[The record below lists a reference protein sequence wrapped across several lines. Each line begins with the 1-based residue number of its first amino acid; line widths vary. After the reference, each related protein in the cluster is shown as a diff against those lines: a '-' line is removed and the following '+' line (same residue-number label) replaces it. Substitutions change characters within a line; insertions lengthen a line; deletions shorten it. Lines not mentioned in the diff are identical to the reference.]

1 MTYRMKNILL
11 SIFLLA
17 GAETFAGGGWPIGKK
32 KSYIKL
38 GQNAIVSPFYYSPSG
53 EIVDIRTTS
62 LFTTSLYAEYGLSD
76 RLTAILYM
84 PFFVRA
90 TLNEVQYRQ
99 SGRIDEGEVL
109 NAFGDTDISFKYS
122 LVKDKPIVVSTT
134 ILLGLPFGETR
145 GGASGILQSGDG
157 EFNQLL
163 RVDAS
168 HSFYPKP
175 LYASAYVGINN
186 RTKNFSDDF
195 RAGAEVGYT
204 FKSKLVT
211 ILKFDLVQSFFNRST
226 LVADNGIFSNNTEYV
241 SPSVELA
248 YVVNKKWGVSA
259 LAGFALAGR
268 NILAAPNLGVGIF
281 VKR

>member
-1 MTYRMKNILL
+1 MT
-11 SIFLLA
+11 SV
-17 GAETFAGGGWPIGKK
+17 ETFAGGGWPVGKK
-32 KSYIKL
+32 KTYLKL

-62 LFTTSLYAEYGLSD
+62 LFTTSLYAEYGLSN
-76 RLTAILYM
+76 RLTAILYL

-99 SGRIDEGEVL
+99 SGRVDEGETL
-109 NAFGDTDISFKYS
+109 NAIGDTDVSFKYS
-122 LVKDKPIVVSTT
+122 LIKDKPIVVSATV
-134 ILLGLPFGETR
+134 LFGLPLGETR

-157 EFNQLL
+157 EFNQML

-186 RTKNFSDDF
+186 RTKRFSDDF

-204 FKSKLVT
+204 FKNKFVAIFKLDV
-211 ILKFDLVQSFFNRST
+211 VQSFFNGST

-241 SPSVELA
+241 SPSVEFA
-248 YVVNKKWGVSA
+248 YSVNNSWGVSTS
-259 LAGFALAGR
+259 AGFALAGR
-268 NILAAPNLGVGIF
+268 NILASPNIGLGIF
-281 VKR
+281 IKK

>member
-1 MTYRMKNILL
+1 MKSKLL
-11 SIFLLA
+11 LIVLLFSI
-17 GAETFAGGGWPIGKK
+17 EVFAGGGWPVGKK
-32 KSYIKL
+32 KTYIKL

-62 LFTTSLYAEYGLSD
+62 LFTSSLYAEYGLSD

-122 LVKDKPIVVSTT
+122 LTKDKPLVVSATV
-134 ILLGLPFGETR
+134 LFGLPLGETR

-163 RVDAS
+163 RIDAS
-168 HSFYPKP
+168 HSFYPRP
-175 LYASAYVGINN
+175 LYASAYVGFNN

-204 FKSKLVT
+204 FKSKLVA
-211 ILKFDLVQSFFNRST
+211 ILKFDLVQSFFNGST

-248 YVVNKKWGVSA
+248 YVVNKNWGLSA
-259 LAGFALAGR
+259 SAGFAFAGR
-268 NILAAPNLGVGIF
+268 NILAAPNVGVGIF
-281 VKR
+281 IKR

>member
-1 MTYRMKNILL
+1 MKSLL
-11 SIFLLA
+11 LLIVLSLSL
-17 GAETFAGGGWPIGKK
+17 ESFAGGGWPIGKK
-32 KSYIKL
+32 KTYAKL

-62 LFTTSLYAEYGLSD
+62 LFTSSLYAEYGLSD

-84 PFFVRA
+84 PFFVRG

-99 SGRIDEGEVL
+99 SGRIDEGEEM

-122 LVKDKPIVVSTT
+122 LIKDKPVVVSATA
-134 ILLGLPFGETR
+134 LFGLPLGETR

-157 EFNQLL
+157 EFNQQV
-163 RVDAS
+163 RIDAS

-175 LYASAYVGINN
+175 MYASAYVGFNN

-211 ILKFDLVQSFFNRST
+211 ILKLDLVQSFFNGST

-248 YVVNKKWGVSA
+248 YVVNRNWGFSA
-259 LAGFALAGR
+259 SAGFALAGR